1 MLERFISFTLM
12 PLFLVQ
18 GWKVRK
24 FLPQLPE
31 PQGLRTGLCGKGEQ
45 LKLLLLGD
53 SAAAGVGVSHQRK
66 ALLGHLIDNLKHHR
80 RVDWQLQARSGATTS
95 DTITSVDKMA
105 KQPMDVIVTS
115 LGVND
120 VTSGM
125 SAQHWLDQ
133 QLTLRDKIIDK
144 FDPKLLVLSSLP
156 PMGKIPAL
164 PQPLRWYVGEK
175 ATEFDSLL
183 KQSCNGDK
191 DVVQHLPVKIGEIEK
206 MVSHDG
212 FHPSELLYQ
221 SWAKQAATLIRQR
234 V

>member
-1 MLERFISFTLM
+1 MIERIVSFTLM
-12 PLFLVQ
+12 PLFLIQ

-31 PQGLRTGLCGKGEQ
+31 PKGLRQGFSGKGKQ

-66 ALLGHLIDNLKHHR
+66 ALLGHLIENLKQHR
-80 RVDWQLQARSGATTS
+80 RVDWQLHAHSGATTS
-95 DTITSVDKMA
+95 DTINSIDLMA
-105 KQPMDVIVTS
+105 KQQLDVIVTS

-125 SAQHWLDQ
+125 SADQWMAQ
-133 QLTLRDKIIDK
+133 QLILRDKIIDK
-144 FDPKLLVLSSLP
+144 FEPKLLVLSSLP

-175 ATEFDSLL
+175 ASEFNLLL
-183 KQSCNGDK
+183 KQSCKRDT
-191 DVVQHLPVKIGEIEK
+191 DIVQHLPVEIGEIEQ
-206 MVSHDG
+206 MVAQDG

-221 SWAKQAATLIRQR
+221 SWAKQAATLIKTRL
-234 V
+234 